1 MTKKNYELMLVL
13 PDGKQQKE
21 AEALVKE
28 WLSKSGGKVV
38 SVDFWGKKD
47 LVYPIKKQMKG
58 VYVLF
63 ELELAADE
71 ATELQKRIKLEEGLL
86 RHLLVVKNQRIIKD
100 NKPAKLKSKK
110 E

>member
-28 WLSKSGGKVV
+28 WLGKSGGKVV
-38 SVDFWGKKD
+38 KVDFWGKRD

-71 ATELQKRIKLEEGLL
+71 VTELQKRIKLEEGLL
-86 RHLLVVKNQRIIKD
+86 RNLLVVKNQRIIKD
-100 NKPAKLKSKK
+100 KKPAKLKSKK

>member
-1 MTKKNYELMLVL
+1 MLVL

-47 LVYPIKKQMKG
+47 LVYPIKKQ
-58 VYVLF
+58 
-63 ELELAADE
+63 
-71 ATELQKRIKLEEGLL
+71 
-86 RHLLVVKNQRIIKD
+86 IIKEKTEIIIISFLSIFFD
-100 NKPAKLKSKK
+100 LIPIAAIIP
-110 E
+110 